1 MNSQANFFIFWVYG
15 FKFYGEINGGDLL
28 IGLLSHLGGI
38 CKRKNVTERLPHT
51 TRNQSKYKVNRFQ
64 YFFWLQNGQKW
75 IEKPTTIAIG
85 FFLNL
90 RNHFL
95 SLSFSISLFL
105 SYYKYLVFI
114 GFILSLDSWWKMA
127 HIQRK
132 ILVVMYYSRK
142 NAIITY
148 IYYI

>member
-85 FFLNL
+85 FFEIYEII
-90 RNHFL
+90 FSL
-95 SLSFSISLFL
+95 SLFFDLFVSILL
-105 SYYKYLVFI
+105 
-114 GFILSLDSWWKMA
+114 
-127 HIQRK
+127 
-132 ILVVMYYSRK
+132 
-142 NAIITY
+142 
-148 IYYI
+148 